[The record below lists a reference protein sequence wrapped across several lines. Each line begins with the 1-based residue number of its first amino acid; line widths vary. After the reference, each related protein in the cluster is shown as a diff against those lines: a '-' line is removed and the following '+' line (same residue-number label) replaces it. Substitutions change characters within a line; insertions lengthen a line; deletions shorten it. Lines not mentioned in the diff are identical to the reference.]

1 MKYFYERNTEFLE
14 SDINKTFDEVLLMT
28 KEQFREWV
36 VDLRK
41 RIVSNWDEKGNPPRV
56 GCNEQEIIDQFR
68 VLKLLLREG
77 LKQVLPLI
85 RKTHDLLLLLVVLY
99 LISFLDLSRG
109 TYYIGSFC
117 IHLFYSIL
125 DLL

>member
-28 KEQFREWV
+28 KDEFRQWI

-56 GCNEQEIIDQFR
+56 GCNEQEI
-68 VLKLLLREG
+68 LL
-77 LKQVLPLI
+77 Q
-85 RKTHDLLLLLVVLY
+85 
-99 LISFLDLSRG
+99 S
-109 TYYIGSFC
+109 
-117 IHLFYSIL
+117 
-125 DLL
+125 